1 VIRPAHALVLSVLVG
16 LGFAVTY
23 ILRGHVLPGL
33 VGGVLAA
40 IMLYLAIDRFQ
51 AQAAAARRRRE
62 RSSP

>member
-1 VIRPAHALVLSVLVG
+1 MIRPAHALIVSVLVG
-16 LGFAVTY
+16 QAFAVTY

-51 AQAAAARRRRE
+51 AQAAARRRRE